1 MSREIAVTERLIS
14 CIKFCLQP
22 QLKYLFFHINTLM
35 VSQPRFLVFPSVFNL
50 SFPPW
55 VAAFTAMSGSSTRRH
70 FQFVNANNLKKSGWL
85 FQVLIGYP
93 SMRRP
98 GDRGRVPYNQAGTK
112 VLPQMCRKHAS
123 CDDFKAILTRFS
135 RLRVVGFCSWKSV
148 TKTQTPK
155 TQTSDLR
162 PRKLRPRTS
171 DPEKSYTENS
181 DPVSLIIVTLI

>member
-70 FQFVNANNLKKSGWL
+70 CQFVNANNLKKSGWL
-85 FQVLIGYP
+85 FQVSIGYP

-98 GDRGRVPYNQAGTK
+98 WLCPFKRWSSSNKPLLLFAISSIGR
-112 VLPQMCRKHAS
+112 H
-123 CDDFKAILTRFS
+123 
-135 RLRVVGFCSWKSV
+135 RLSGVSW
-148 TKTQTPK
+148 
-155 TQTSDLR
+155 LR
-162 PRKLRPRTS
+162 NNLCIAVCCHFRIIIGKQST
-171 DPEKSYTENS
+171 TEYVRSKRQVNA
-181 DPVSLIIVTLI
+181 